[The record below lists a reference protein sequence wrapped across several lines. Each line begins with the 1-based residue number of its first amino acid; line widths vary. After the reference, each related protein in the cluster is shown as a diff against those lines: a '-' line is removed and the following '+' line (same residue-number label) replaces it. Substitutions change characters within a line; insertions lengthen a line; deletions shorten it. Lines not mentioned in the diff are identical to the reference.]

1 VVNEDKTTFTS
12 VLTPAAMARA
22 SLRYSLPGMVNAWA
36 RLEISRKADRKSRN
50 PIGESVERSSLNEYG
65 ECE

>member
-1 VVNEDKTTFTS
+1 
-12 VLTPAAMARA
+12 
-22 SLRYSLPGMVNAWA
+22 MVNAWA